1 MKPLR
6 FAGVS
11 SRSMTSFSRPV
22 RVLTLLLLALQ
33 CALPALIS
41 VADGARAQAGRHAVS
56 HMEAVGATECTP
68 AHSAD
73 CELCQFLASGLCAP
87 LAIRAVTGSRESTAP
102 VTAPVLLLRAAAS
115 GGFHSRAPPATT
127 A

>member
-11 SRSMTSFSRPV
+11 SPSMTSFSRPV
-22 RVLTLLLLALQ
+22 RILTLLLLALQ

-41 VADGARAQAGRHAVS
+41 VADGARARAGQNAVS
-56 HMEAVGATECTP
+56 HIEAVGVNDCAP

-87 LAIRAVTGSRESTAP
+87 LAAMALLPAREPSEP
-102 VTAPVLLLRAAAS
+102 ITAPVLLLRAAAS
-115 GGFHSRAPPATT
+115 GGFNSRAPPTTT